1 MSDPAAAPVADPAA
15 APVAPA
21 AAPVA
26 APAADP
32 AAPAPVLGTAP
43 APAADPAA
51 VPAADI
57 VYDIKFADGLN
68 LPAGL
73 VKDFEGY
80 AKEHKLDAKGAQ
92 GAADLASKAV
102 ESFAETHVGQIK
114 DLYTKWANDSRGDKD
129 FGGDAFDA
137 NMNVAN
143 KALDEFGTPELKK
156 VLADTGL
163 GNHPEVIRAFYK
175 MGQLISQDSVA
186 TAISASRAGG
196 PKTQAQRMY
205 SGSN

>member
-1 MSDPAAAPVADPAA
+1 MSD
-15 APVAPA
+15 
-21 AAPVA
+21 PVA

-32 AAPAPVLGTAP
+32 VAAPTT
-43 APAADPAA
+43 PAADPAA
-51 VPAADI
+51 ALPADPAASAPTLGTAPAQAPDPAAAPAADV
-57 VYDIKFADGLN
+57 VYDIKFAEGLN
-68 LPAGL
+68 LPPELA
-73 VKDFEGY
+73 KDFEAY

-92 GAADLASKAV
+92 SAADLASKAV

-114 DLYTKWANDSRGDKD
+114 ELYTQWATNSRGDKE
-129 FGGDAFDA
+129 FGGDTFDA

-156 VLADTGL
+156 VLTDTGL

-175 MGQLISQDSVA
+175 MGKLISQDSVA
-186 TAISASRAGG
+186 SAISAARAEG